1 MLFPK
6 LEDTCAQHQLSYASP
21 AHGRKKSNYDCAF
34 AIVPNSVAR
43 LRIRLSEPDEL
54 PEVIRHKH

>member
-1 MLFPK
+1 M
-6 LEDTCAQHQLSYASP
+6 SYHAVPEVGRHMRAASTFIRIS
-21 AHGRKKSNYDCAF
+21 RKKSNYDCAF
-34 AIVPNSVAR
+34 AIVPSGVAR